1 MICSAKATILPGVL
15 PKCRDFR
22 LFIAKKNVIEESVFD
37 DILCFAAQWK
47 GIVILM
53 KKNRTF
59 IAIIAV
65 ILCLCLAGV
74 CLSACGKAAEES
86 AKDNQQLEER
96 GDKAPVE
103 AKPGSDKVKEEEKK
117 EPEEP
122 DISSPSTC
130 GRLSVEGTQLVDERG
145 EAVQLRGLSTHGLSF
160 YPQYVNEALFRQ
172 LRQDWK
178 ANVIR
183 LAMYTAE
190 SGGYCT
196 DGDKEHLKDLV
207 RRGVEYAVNQDLYVI
222 VDWHILSDGNP
233 NQYTA
238 EAIDFFAQMTTE
250 FSGYENVIYEI
261 CNEPNGGTS
270 WGEIKSYAQ
279 EVIPVI
285 RANAPDAVIL
295 VGTPNWSQY
304 VNEAAADPITGYDN
318 IMYTLHFYAATHKDD
333 LRNTMTAAIDAG
345 LPVFVSEYGIC
356 DASGNGGIDEAQANA
371 WVQVMDQY
379 KVSYVAWNI
388 SNKNETSAILQS
400 TVEKTSGFSEE
411 DLSDSGRW
419 LYQILTGDA
428 LPSDSGQ
435 TPAAQSGS
443 WNTAVQS
450 GDMEVTAV
458 LDNSWEANGQQFY
471 QYTLTVKNTSDQPC
485 ESWEADLKFSGDISL
500 SDGWNGQYS
509 VQGDTLH
516 ISSVDYN
523 GRLSAGGSAQ
533 DVGVIIRGAAGLTIQ

>member
-1 MICSAKATILPGVL
+1 
-15 PKCRDFR
+15 
-22 LFIAKKNVIEESVFD
+22 
-37 DILCFAAQWK
+37 
-47 GIVILM
+47 M
-53 KKNRTF
+53 KKYRTF
-59 IAIIAV
+59 IAV
-65 ILCLCLAGV
+65 FLCLCLAV
-74 CLSACGKAAEES
+74 SCFSACGKKSEKPAEES
-86 AKDNQQLEER
+86 QKT
-96 GDKAPVE
+96 
-103 AKPGSDKVKEEEKK
+103 EEKS
-117 EPEEP
+117 ES
-122 DISSPSTC
+122 DIQSPSVC
-130 GRLSVEGTQLVDERG
+130 GKLSVEGTQLVDEKG

-160 YPQYVNEALFRQ
+160 YPQYVNEEIFDQIRH
-172 LRQDWK
+172 DWK

-196 DGDKEHLKDLV
+196 GGDKEYLKNLI
-207 RRGVEYAVNQDLYVI
+207 RSGVEYATNQDMYVI
-222 VDWHILSDGNP
+222 VDWHILSDSNP
-233 NQYTA
+233 NQHKA
-238 EAIDFFAQMTTE
+238 EAIDFFAEMSKE
-250 FSGYENVIYEI
+250 FSNHNNVIYEI

-285 RANAPDAVIL
+285 RDNAPDAVIL

-371 WVQVMDQY
+371 WIEVLNQY

-388 SNKNETSAILQS
+388 SNKNETSAIFKS
-400 TVEKTSGFSEE
+400 TVEKSSGFTEE

-419 LYQILTGDA
+419 MYRTLAGDA
-428 LPSDSGQ
+428 SLSGSGKALSANSGSKA
-435 TPAAQSGS
+435 PASQSGNQAS
-443 WNTAVQS
+443 SPESGSKNTSVQS
-450 GDMEVTAV
+450 GKVKVKAV
-458 LDNSWEANGQQFY
+458 LSNSWEANGQQFY

-485 ESWEADLKFSGDISL
+485 ESWEADLKFSSDISM

-523 GRLSAGGSAQ
+523 GHLPAGGSAQ
-533 DVGVIIRGAAGLTIQ
+533 DVGFIISGAAGLTVQ